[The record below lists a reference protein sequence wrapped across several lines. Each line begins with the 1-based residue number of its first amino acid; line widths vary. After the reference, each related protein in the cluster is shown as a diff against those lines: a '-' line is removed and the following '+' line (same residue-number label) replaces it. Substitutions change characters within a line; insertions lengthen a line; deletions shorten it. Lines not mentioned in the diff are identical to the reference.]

1 MNKLKLPFVVFI
13 SFSSLTTFSQA
24 IKSVEKDLVNTF
36 AEHHAYHDSLNELI
50 RHDSAKL
57 NSMITMTHPDSLC
70 LNKML
75 YYTSAFP
82 QTMGMDFKM
91 LRAQDVNIMT
101 SDDSLFR
108 IYVWNERRM
117 LSGPSYKA
125 VFQFKEGDKVKS
137 CVLPHA
143 DTSLTGA
150 SLAFY
155 DAIYTIT
162 INNKTY
168 YMATYLNRYSP
179 GMREEGIKVFTI
191 DKGKL
196 NDTVHIIK
204 TATGLHNELSYK
216 YDVVTLGDAGSDN
229 GIVYDTN
236 KVSIEIPLVLEDGKM
251 TSRHITYQFKGQ
263 YFEKIEG
270 KKEE

>member
-1 MNKLKLPFVVFI
+1 MNKLKLLFVALI
-13 SFSSLTTFSQA
+13 SFSSPTVYSQA
-24 IKSVEKDLVNTF
+24 IKAVEKDLVNTF
-36 AEHHAYHDSLNELI
+36 AEHHAYQDSINELI
-50 RHDSAKL
+50 KHDSTRL
-57 NSMITMTHPDSLC
+57 NGMITMTHLDSLC

-75 YYTSAFP
+75 YYTSTFP
-82 QTMGMDFKM
+82 QTMGMDFEM
-91 LRAQDVNIMT
+91 LRVQDVNIMT

-117 LSGPSYKA
+117 LAGPAYKA
-125 VFQFKEGDKVKS
+125 VFQFRVGDKVKS

-216 YDVVTLGDAGSDN
+216 YDVVASGDASFYRN
-229 GIVYDTN
+229 TI
-236 KVSIEIPLVLEDGKM
+236 SA
-251 TSRHITYQFKGQ
+251 RRW
-263 YFEKIEG
+263 
-270 KKEE
+270 